1 MAKSKGDDDKKK
13 KKVDKKDRVQ
23 VNVNVNV
30 KGKDTKK
37 KTKAPK
43 VDTKEK
49 KGKKDKTLPP
59 SKSKDDKSKKD
70 KSKDETKAKPTS
82 ASTSDDAAT
91 GDILK
96 QIDEKT
102 KALRENDRTAATLD
116 ALDKSS
122 PDPTPNDPTPPPPK
136 ELVTSPSPI
145 STPLPLDLRDEKKK
159 SSWKK
164 WVYILAIVGVV
175 AGVIAIAGIYGGRGS
190 DDSGGGSGGG
200 GGGGGGGSGGETS
213 SGTSFAAIIGYSFI
227 GLIVLATLIS
237 LFLQARAWRANRNE
251 KLREEE
257 LIEKIKSTI
266 NDEREKQVEQI
277 RTEAP
282 RREIDRTQRAIE
294 QLTQLLTLQVS
305 RDISDP
311 RERRRTNELES
322 QVDALRRR
330 ESLEPLDQAQDGPAD
345 AAGDETETEGQSG
358 GPRRARRG
366 IFRRVGSG
374 VRSGVGG
381 LFGWMFGRGSS
392 GENPDDV
399 VPDRDGAEE
408 EMGGRPR
415 RSSSLARGY
424 RGLLAGSQGFN
435 QEGGTEEYLVMDT
448 YGEGINYENGYEGG
462 DGAIGAPAQV
472 FG

>member
-37 KTKAPK
+37 KAKAPK

-70 KSKDETKAKPTS
+70 KSKDETKAKPT
-82 ASTSDDAAT
+82 STSDDAAT

-190 DDSGGGSGGG
+190 DDSGSGSGGG

-311 RERRRTNELES
+311 RERRRTNELERE
-322 QVDALRRR
+322 VDELRRR
-330 ESLEPLDQAQDGPAD
+330 ERLEPLDQAQAGPAD
-345 AAGDETETEGQSG
+345 AAGDETEAEAQRGA
-358 GPRRARRG
+358 PRRARRG

-381 LFGWMFGRGSS
+381 LFGWMFGRGS
-392 GENPDDV
+392 
-399 VPDRDGAEE
+399 
-408 EMGGRPR
+408 GGDTPET
-415 RSSSLARGY
+415 SSD
-424 RGLLAGSQGFN
+424 
-435 QEGGTEEYLVMDT
+435 TEEVEPLSEFDADVEAMGRGQRGMQEVANGFYDGEGADYAGFGNNFEGNL
-448 YGEGINYENGYEGG
+448 YGESSQ
-462 DGAIGAPAQV
+462 IGAPPPQV